1 MTRAFILTRDV
12 FALDALWL
20 EIDALDNR
28 VAAQLQYEMLLN
40 VGRLVVRSTLWFL
53 RRRRE
58 KMAIAQVIDIFRPGL
73 VALRAMLPGILAPA
87 DRVAFEASVQR
98 LTSEGVPQELAER
111 YAELEG
117 LYAVLD
123 ATEVAVEQKK
133 GIELIGTLYFAL
145 VGELDLRWISAKI
158 TQLPTD
164 TSWQALARNAL
175 RDDLASQQRA
185 LTSTVAKL
193 SPDSGDAAP
202 MLTVWKERYAP
213 AIARYKTMVEE
224 LKRAP
229 SLDLAVL
236 SVLLRELRALA

>member
-1 MTRAFILTRDV
+1 ML
-12 FALDALWL
+12 
-20 EIDALDNR
+20 ID
-28 VAAQLQYEMLLN
+28 

-58 KMAIAQVIDIFRPGL
+58 KMPIAQVIEIFRPGL
-73 VALRAMLPGILAPA
+73 VALRELLPGILAPA

-98 LTSEGVPQELAER
+98 LTSEGVPADLADR

-133 GIELIGTLYFAL
+133 AIELVGALYFAL

-164 TSWQALARNAL
+164 TSWQAIARNVPLHAIPRL
-175 RDDLASQQRA
+175 PPTLASA
-185 LTSTVAKL
+185 VAN
-193 SPDSGDAAP
+193 
-202 MLTVWKERYAP
+202 AP
-213 AIARYKTMVEE
+213 ACTNQVAPIGCPCTEQYGAPVTRRYDVGVGLEMSPTV
-224 LKRAP
+224 
-229 SLDLAVL
+229 D
-236 SVLLRELRALA
+236 